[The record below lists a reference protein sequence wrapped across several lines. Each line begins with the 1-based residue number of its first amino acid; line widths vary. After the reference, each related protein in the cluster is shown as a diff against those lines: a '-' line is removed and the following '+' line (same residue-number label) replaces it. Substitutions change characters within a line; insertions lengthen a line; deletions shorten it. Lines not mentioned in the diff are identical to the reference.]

1 MTNGKIIEL
10 DLSKTNGSITSLR
23 ELVIQTLREGD
34 LYRSD
39 LVYRGFSRRMI
50 DEVLTHGSEN
60 PNSRYV
66 YANPE
71 EHLSVDPDPMWINPL
86 TYAKCYGAL
95 AVYRADKLKEFCFT
109 CYEFPDLD
117 KKAETLVAIFPLDT
131 SKSPEPKN

>member
-10 DLSKTNGSITSLR
+10 DSGKTNGSIASLR
-23 ELVIQTLREGD
+23 ELVIQTLRERD
-34 LYRSD
+34 LYRPD
-39 LVYRGFSRRMI
+39 LVYRGFSKRMI
-50 DEVLTHGSEN
+50 DEVLIHGSEN
-60 PNSRYV
+60 PNSRFI

-71 EHLSVDPDPMWINPL
+71 EHLSIDPDPTWINPL

-117 KKAETLVAIFPLDT
+117 KKPETLVAIFPLDF
-131 SKSPEPKN
+131 